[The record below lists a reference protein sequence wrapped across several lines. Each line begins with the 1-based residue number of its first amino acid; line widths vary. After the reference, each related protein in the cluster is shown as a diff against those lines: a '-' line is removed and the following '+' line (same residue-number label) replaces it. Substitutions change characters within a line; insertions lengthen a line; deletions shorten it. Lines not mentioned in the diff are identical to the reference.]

1 MSIGELAQRTHVPAA
16 TLRSW
21 EARYGLPRPQRLAGG
36 HRRYAE
42 DDVALVEEILRHR
55 ATGLSMDNAVNRAR
69 VRSSKLEPSV
79 FAGLRR
85 RHPELIPQVLRKS
98 TVLALSRSIED
109 ECCAQAENPIL
120 FGSFQRVIFYHQSRS
135 RWVELARTS
144 RNAVVFADF
153 PDDPTTVHLP
163 VEVSLPPTAPLLREW
178 VVVCDAPDY
187 PACLA
192 AWEHAGQ
199 HATSDFQRRFETVW
213 SVDPGI
219 VRDAARICANLAETS
234 APQLAGTLVE
244 ALAGAPLGA
253 SADLRRASGLLNR
266 MVAYLESVRTP

>member
-21 EARYGLPRPQRLAGG
+21 EARYGLPHPQRLAGG

-42 DDVALVEEILRHR
+42 EDVALVEEILRHR

-69 VRSSKLEPSV
+69 VQASTPEPSV

-85 RHPELIPQVLRKS
+85 RNPELIPQVLRKS

-120 FGSFQRVIFYHQSRS
+120 FGSFQRDIFYHQSRS

-153 PDDPTTVHLP
+153 PGHPTTAHLP

-192 AWEHAGQ
+192 AWEHPGQ
-199 HATSDFQRRFETVW
+199 HATSDVQRRFETVW

-219 VRDAARICANLAETS
+219 VRDAARICANLAEAS
-234 APQLAGTLVE
+234 APRLAGTLVE
-244 ALAGAPLGA
+244 ALTSTPLGA